1 MEDPVVQYKS
11 LDEANELIQNRTQGI
26 LTGYF
31 ESEDS
36 LEYKTFSKVRQFAIL
51 KINKIFK
58 K

>member
-36 LEYKTFSKVRQFAIL
+36 LEYKTFSKVWKLTIL
-51 KINKIFK
+51 KIYTIF
-58 K
+58 